1 MVKFSQEFSWLLKP
15 DNKCR
20 SHLNSKGET
29 VYPELKKKNKFM
41 HTGKNL
47 AEIWSSMI
55 ISSQPVLTE
64 YIYDEEDEE
73 IVKKSLEWNSN
84 PIRESQYFLQIVR
97 CLHKNCYRPF
107 RSSYLK
113 IVNYK

>member
-1 MVKFSQEFSWLLKP
+1 M
-15 DNKCR
+15 
-20 SHLNSKGET
+20 
-29 VYPELKKKNKFM
+29 Y
-41 HTGKNL
+41 TGKNL

-97 CLHKNCYRPF
+97 RLHKNCYRPF